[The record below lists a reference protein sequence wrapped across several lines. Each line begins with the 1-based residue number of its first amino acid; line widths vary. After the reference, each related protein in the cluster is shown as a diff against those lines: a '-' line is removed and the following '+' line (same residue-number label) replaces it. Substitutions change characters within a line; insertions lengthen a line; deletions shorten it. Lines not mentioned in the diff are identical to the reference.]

1 MNPLELPPGTIEAVG
16 LYAARCGAL
25 IVGAPLFGAPTG
37 FATWRAAFVVM
48 LAAVLYAAQGTPL
61 TFHPEPLE
69 YAILV
74 VRELGIGLALSFC
87 LHGALLAV
95 RAAGE
100 IASQEIGLGY
110 AGLVDPSSGTGGLS
124 SVSMFYEVF
133 FYIGLFM
140 TDGHHALLR
149 ALAVSFEGVPVG
161 ETSFALGAA
170 ESAVALIG
178 PMLAAGIAFAAP
190 VIALLFAASLLIA
203 LLGRA
208 IPQLN
213 VNELGFTLRTV
224 IGLFALFLFAPTMG
238 PALNGLYES
247 LEGALQETVRNLAT

>member
-1 MNPLELPPGTIEAVG
+1 MSALDLPPGTIEAAG

-37 FATWRAAFVVM
+37 FMTWRAAFIAM
-48 LAAVLYAAQGTPL
+48 LAGTLYMAQGHPL
-61 TFHPEPLE
+61 ATQPAPFE
-69 YAILV
+69 YAILIL
-74 VRELGIGLALSFC
+74 REIVIGLSLAFC

-100 IASQEIGLGY
+100 MVTQEIGLGY
-110 AGLVDPSSGTGGLS
+110 AGLIDPSHGGSTS
-124 SVSMFYEVF
+124 SVSLFYEIF
-133 FYIGLFM
+133 FYLGLFL

-161 ETSFALGAA
+161 EMGLALGAA
-170 ESAVALIG
+170 ESAVALVG
-178 PMLAAGIAFAAP
+178 PMIAAGVAFAAP
-190 VIALLFAASLLIA
+190 VIGLLFATSLLIA

-213 VNELGFTLRTV
+213 VNEIGFTMRTV
-224 IGLFALFLFAPTMG
+224 IGLFALFLFAPTMA
-238 PALNGLYES
+238 PALNGLYEA
-247 LEGALQETVRNLAT
+247 LELGLQDTVRNLAG